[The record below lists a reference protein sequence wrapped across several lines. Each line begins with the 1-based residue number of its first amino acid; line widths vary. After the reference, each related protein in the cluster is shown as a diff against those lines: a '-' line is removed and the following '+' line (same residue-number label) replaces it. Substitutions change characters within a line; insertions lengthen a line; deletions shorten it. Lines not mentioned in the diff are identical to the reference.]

1 MGNGGGSGSL
11 FSVTREPELPA
22 LGPPPGYLPTGWPVT
37 MVFYG
42 YLFFWAMGVSNF
54 IWIIVAVPMLITL
67 MKMERA
73 RLPSGAGMW
82 MLFLGWTL
90 LSVFAVGIDSRAVV
104 WGYRFSVYLAAGIVM
119 VYVYNLPRREFPVSK
134 AVRAMGTYWLFIVGS
149 GFLSLVMPDLE
160 FQSPIQAILPGSL
173 GQNPFVMEMTQARLA
188 QVHDFLGFEVT
199 RPAGPFTYTNNWGSN
214 IALLAPMI
222 VVWSSTLSGWR
233 RNALLGVAVASI
245 LPVIQ
250 SLNRGLWISVGIGM
264 VYAAI
269 RYAFNRRIRPLVL
282 LIAFFIVVVVVAI
295 VTPLGSLVTQRI
307 DEGHSDTR
315 RLSLYEQSIDA
326 ALESP
331 LIGHGG
337 PIPDAEDPEGP
348 PVGTHGQIWLLLVSY
363 GFPAATIFVG
373 FLAYLLLRTRLA
385 RRENYVF
392 WVHVMIAIAV
402 VQMPFYFM
410 IPSQLPVLMVA
421 SGLAL
426 REVDAVYQDQ

>member
-1 MGNGGGSGSL
+1 MTGGGGSGSPFL
-11 FSVTREPELPA
+11 LTREPELRPV
-22 LGPPPGYLPTGWPVT
+22 GPPGYLPAGWPVLI
-37 MVFYG
+37 VFYG
-42 YLFFWAMGVSNF
+42 YLVFWALGVANF
-54 IWIIVAVPMLITL
+54 IWVIVAIPMLITL
-67 MKMERA
+67 MTIEHA
-73 RLPSGAGMW
+73 RLPRGAGMW
-82 MLFLGWTL
+82 MLFLAWTV
-90 LSVFAVGIDSRAVV
+90 LSLFAVGIGGQAAV
-104 WGYRFSVYLAAGIVM
+104 WGYRFAVYLASGIGM
-119 VYVYNLPRREFPVSK
+119 VYAYNLPRRQFPVLK

-149 GFLSLVMPDLE
+149 GFLSLLIPRFE

-173 GQNPFVMEMTQARLA
+173 SQNPFVIEMTQPRLA

-199 RPAGPFTYTNNWGSN
+199 RPAGPFSYTNNWGSN
-214 IALLAPMI
+214 MALLAPMI
-222 VVWSSTLSGWR
+222 VVWASTMSGWR
-233 RNALLGVAVASI
+233 RNLLLGVAFASI
-245 LPVIQ
+245 VPVIQ
-250 SLNRGLWISVGIGM
+250 SLNRGLWISLAIGM
-264 VYAAI
+264 IYAAV

-282 LIAFFIVVVVVAI
+282 LIAFFIVVVVIAI

-315 RLSLYEQSIDA
+315 RLSLYEQAIDA
-326 ALESP
+326 TLQSP
-331 LIGHGG
+331 IIGHGG

-363 GFPAATIFVG
+363 GFPAAAIFVG

-392 WVHVMIAIAV
+392 WVHIMIAIAV

-426 REVDAVYQDQ
+426 REIDDVYLSR